1 MIIWQRCWINKEYN
15 EVKLKKISFNLP
27 LSWWGYKRPWRTEDP
42 RSKTPQ
48 WILWSSW
55 SSKHGASRERTHPRA
70 AAETSS
76 RSAEGNLLIRTK
88 IIVKGSYR
96 QKVCTSHPAV
106 LSLFTSRS
114 WWLASLK
121 VRGGDLNIHLNPKQ
135 TAPTKQPVQKV
146 KELMEDMGLIGAP
159 YSTLIIYQN
168 RPTQGQIKSYRVGRG
183 NSRPERMRP
192 DKYCS
197 RLKRNN
203 VET

>member
-1 MIIWQRCWINKEYN
+1 MIIWQRCWITKEYN

-27 LSWWGYKRPWRTEDP
+27 LSWWGYKTPKDRGSPVKDP
-42 RSKTPQ
+42 PVDPVEQLIQQAWSIPGENTPQ
-48 WILWSSW
+48 
-55 SSKHGASRERTHPRA
+55 G
-70 AAETSS
+70 SS
-76 RSAEGNLLIRTK
+76 RDKLQVCWRKSPHKNQNNSKRQLQA
-88 IIVKGSYR
+88 KGVYIPPCSTFSFYK
-96 QKVCTSHPAV
+96 QKLVISQSKGAWRWSEHT
-106 LSLFTSRS
+106 
-114 WWLASLK
+114 LK
-121 VRGGDLNIHLNPKQ
+121 PQ
-135 TAPTKQPVQKV
+135 TNSSNKTTGTKV

-203 VET
+203 MET